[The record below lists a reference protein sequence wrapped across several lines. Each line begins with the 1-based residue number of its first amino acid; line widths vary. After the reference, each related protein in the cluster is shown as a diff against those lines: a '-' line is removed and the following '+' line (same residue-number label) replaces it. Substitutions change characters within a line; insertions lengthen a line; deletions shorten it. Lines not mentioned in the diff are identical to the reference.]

1 MYEDVILT
9 LCYYCNLENIIQ
21 KMCDRVDKAIA
32 DQSSD
37 EHVQPPQEFEVAA
50 GGGHR
55 GGVLL
60 EQIRPDTLRIISEV
74 PRTATAT
81 LPDEIRAE
89 LTRTYVS
96 R

>member
-1 MYEDVILT
+1 MYEDAILT

-32 DQSSD
+32 DQRSD
-37 EHVQPPQEFEVAA
+37 EHVQPPQELEVAA

-60 EQIRPDTLRIISEV
+60 EQIRPDTLGITSVV
-74 PRTATAT
+74 PRTAT
-81 LPDEIRAE
+81 LSIIKLE
-89 LTRTYVS
+89 LN
-96 R
+96 

>member
-1 MYEDVILT
+1 MLL

-32 DQSSD
+32 DQRSD
-37 EHVQPPQEFEVAA
+37 EHVQPPQELEVAA

-60 EQIRPDTLRIISEV
+60 EQIRPDTLGITSVV
-74 PRTATAT
+74 PRSVRFQMISY
-81 LPDEIRAE
+81 EVRAE
-89 LTRTYVS
+89 LTRTYDS

>member
-32 DQSSD
+32 DQRSD
-37 EHVQPPQEFEVAA
+37 EHVQPPQELEVAA

-60 EQIRPDTLRIISEV
+60 EQIRPDALRIISVVTVV

-81 LPDEIRAE
+81 LSDDQ
-89 LTRTYVS
+89 L
-96 R
+96 

>member
-1 MYEDVILT
+1 
-9 LCYYCNLENIIQ
+9 
-21 KMCDRVDKAIA
+21 MCDRVDKAIA
-32 DQSSD
+32 DQRSD
-37 EHVQPPQEFEVAA
+37 EHVQPPQELEVAA

-60 EQIRPDTLRIISEV
+60 EQIRPDTLGITCVV
-74 PRTATAT
+74 PRSVRFQ
-81 LPDEIRAE
+81 IINYKVRAE

>member
-1 MYEDVILT
+1 
-9 LCYYCNLENIIQ
+9 
-21 KMCDRVDKAIA
+21 MCDRVDKAIA
-32 DQSSD
+32 DQRSD
-37 EHVQPPQEFEVAA
+37 EHVQPPQELEVAA

-60 EQIRPDTLRIISEV
+60 KQIRPDTLGITSVV
-74 PRTATAT
+74 PRKVHFQM
-81 LPDEIRAE
+81 INYKVRAE